1 MRRLLFIL
9 IAAAGIGVASP
20 AAADEFFDAPGGWTT
35 YVNDR
40 FGIQLDFPPD
50 VFEPQPPPENGEG
63 RGFRGE
69 DAAMQVLGFQ
79 NLEEE
84 TPRSIKSRVSK
95 TEGYEDVTYSPS
107 GQNWLVL
114 SGFRGDRIFY
124 EKYFFSGG
132 IVSVLGLEFPAEEKP
147 FFAPIIERMEDS
159 FEPGE
164 SD

>member
-1 MRRLLFIL
+1 MKRLRALALSAAILF
-9 IAAAGIGVASP
+9 P
-20 AAADEFFDAPGGWTT
+20 AVSAADEFFDAPGGWTT

-40 FGIQLDFPPD
+40 FGIRLDFPPD
-50 VFEPQPPPENGEG
+50 VFEPEPPPENGDG

-69 DAAMQVLGFQ
+69 NAALQVLGFH
-79 NLEEE
+79 NVDGD
-84 TPRSIKSRVSK
+84 TPQSIKSRLADA
-95 TEGYEDVTYSPS
+95 EGYEDVTYSPS
-107 GQNWLVL
+107 GDSWLVI

-147 FFAPIIERMEDS
+147 FFAPLIERMEDS